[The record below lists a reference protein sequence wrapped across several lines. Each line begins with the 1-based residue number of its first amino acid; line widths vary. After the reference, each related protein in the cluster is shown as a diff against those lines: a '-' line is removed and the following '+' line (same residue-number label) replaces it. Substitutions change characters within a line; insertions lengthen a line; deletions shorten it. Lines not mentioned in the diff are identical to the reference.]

1 MIRVHD
7 AFAELTA
14 GRLDVRAGFARVV
27 WGRLDE
33 IQPTDVVNPLDV
45 SRFFF
50 EGRSEARL
58 PVALVRASVF
68 LSDAASVEAVY
79 VPVFRRGR
87 FDLLDEPTSP
97 FNPRSRPGEG
107 LGVCLAIGCPTLP
120 PEIVDDSRRPAL
132 RARRAAPGSARRR
145 AGSTGRCRRIAAWN
159 RSRSIELGESAPGAP
174 VRDRRQ
180 APAVHDDRR

>member
-7 AFAELTA
+7 AFAELAT

-50 EGRSEARL
+50 DGRSEARL
-58 PVALVRASVF
+58 PVALVRASVV
-68 LSDAASVEAVY
+68 LSDAASIEAVY

-97 FNPRSRPGEG
+97 FSPRSRPGEG
-107 LGVCLAIGCPTLP
+107 LAVCLAIGCPTLP
-120 PEIVDDSRRPAL
+120 PEVVDDEPSAGAASAQGG
-132 RARRAAPGSARRR
+132 ARFSAT
-145 AGSTGRCRRIAAWN
+145 TGRVDWAVSAYRGLEPFAIYQVGA
-159 RSRSIELGESAPGAP
+159 SAPGAP
-174 VRDRRQ
+174 LASTARTRDSR
-180 APAVHDDRR
+180 